1 MDKEE
6 LQKWKKAGKI
16 AGEAREYGKTLLK
29 EDANL
34 FDIAI
39 KIEDFIL
46 NKGAK
51 LGFPVQ
57 ISLNDLAAH
66 YTPFPKD
73 TLCLKEGDV
82 VKLDLGA
89 HIDGYIGD
97 TALTFEVSS
106 NNYKDLINSSKEA
119 LDAAI
124 KLAKPGTKIYE
135 IGEAVENI
143 IKKYNFFPIR
153 NLSGHR
159 VERYILHSGLSIP
172 NFNNNDKTELT
183 EGLIIAIEPF
193 STNGV
198 GLVKEGKPSS
208 NYRWPGSSKLP
219 RDPIAR
225 KVLDYVKKE
234 INTIPF
240 AERHLIK
247 TFPDS
252 RLKWALNIL
261 EKEGIIYQYPQ
272 LNEKSDGVVSQC
284 EHTIYVSDKQ
294 IVLTRIDN

>member
-143 IKKYNFFPIR
+143 IKKYNF
-153 NLSGHR
+153 
-159 VERYILHSGLSIP
+159 
-172 NFNNNDKTELT
+172 
-183 EGLIIAIEPF
+183 
-193 STNGV
+193 
-198 GLVKEGKPSS
+198 
-208 NYRWPGSSKLP
+208 
-219 RDPIAR
+219 
-225 KVLDYVKKE
+225 
-234 INTIPF
+234 
-240 AERHLIK
+240 
-247 TFPDS
+247 
-252 RLKWALNIL
+252 
-261 EKEGIIYQYPQ
+261 
-272 LNEKSDGVVSQC
+272 
-284 EHTIYVSDKQ
+284 
-294 IVLTRIDN
+294 

>member
-6 LQKWKKAGKI
+6 LQKWIKAGRI

-29 EDANL
+29 VDANV

-39 KIEDFIL
+39 KIEDFIFK
-46 NKGAK
+46 KGAK

-57 ISLNDLAAH
+57 ISINDLAAH
-66 YTPFPKD
+66 YTPFPND
-73 TLCLKEGDV
+73 NLCLKKGDL
-82 VKLDLGA
+82 VKLDLGS
-89 HIDGYIGD
+89 HIDGFIGD
-97 TALTFEVSS
+97 TALTVEVNS
-106 NNYKDLINSSKEA
+106 NDHKDLINASKEA

-124 KLAKPGTKIYE
+124 KLAKPGNKIWE
-135 IGEAVENI
+135 IGEAVENV
-143 IKKYNFFPIR
+143 IKKYNFSPIN

-172 NFNNNDKTELT
+172 NYNNNDKTELT
-183 EGLIIAIEPF
+183 EGLVIAIEPF
-193 STNGV
+193 ASTGV
-198 GLVKEGKPSS
+198 GLVKEGKASS

-225 KVLDYVKKE
+225 KVLDFIKKE

-240 AERHLIK
+240 AERHLINA
-247 TFPDS
+247 FPGS

-261 EKEGIIYQYPQ
+261 EKEKIIYQYPQ
-272 LNEKSDGVVSQC
+272 LPEKSNGLVSQH

-294 IVLTRIDN
+294 IVLTKVD